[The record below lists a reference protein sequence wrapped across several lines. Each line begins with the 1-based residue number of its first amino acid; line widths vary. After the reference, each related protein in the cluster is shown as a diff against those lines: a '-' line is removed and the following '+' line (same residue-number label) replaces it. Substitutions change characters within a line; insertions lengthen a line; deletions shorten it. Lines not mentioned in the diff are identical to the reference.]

1 MTVTPHDFHHLTSLR
16 CDGVLISL
24 EGELATQLGIDFLG
38 RRYTTE
44 MIRYFDIEADYRP
57 LSQVMAKDY
66 AKMATAF
73 LLYLLGAYLLANGG

>member
-1 MTVTPHDFHHLTSLR
+1 MRAQVVRGTK
-16 CDGVLISL
+16 CGVYNGAFIDL
-24 EGELATQLGIDFLG
+24 EGELGIWLGIDFLG
-38 RRYTTE
+38 RSYTTE

-66 AKMATAF
+66 AKMATTF